1 MNGMRVLVVDDLPQN
16 VALLQQWLEQTGH
29 TAVTAQS
36 GEEALA
42 AYQRERPD
50 LVLMDVMLPGMSG
63 IETTARIRA
72 LDPDDWVPIIYL
84 SALSHREDVM
94 RGLDAGG
101 DDYLTKPIDLA
112 LLATKMRAMRRI
124 AAVQARLAATSEE
137 LERYRQ
143 AAEQEQDTA
152 RELMELMIRSA
163 NIDEP
168 GLNMWLEPATRF
180 SGDLL
185 IAGRSRFGHLYV
197 LHADA
202 MGHGL
207 TAALP
212 LLPIAQIFRTM
223 TERGITLPVI
233 VSEMNTSL
241 RRQIPRGFFV
251 AATLAC
257 VDRRNRT
264 VEVWNGG
271 NPDALLITRNGE
283 VQARFRSRHMAL
295 GILDG
300 AQFDASTEVLQSR
313 DLPLR
318 LVLFSDGLVEA
329 QDAAGNAFG
338 EERLLAS
345 LRAGGFQ
352 ALVGAVS
359 RHLDGARAHDD
370 ISLVAVDCAEADG
383 RFAPSP

>member
-1 MNGMRVLVVDDLPQN
+1 MSGLRVLVVDDLPQN
-16 VALLQQWLEQTGH
+16 VELLRQWLEQTGN
-29 TAVTAQS
+29 TAITAMS

-42 AYQRERPD
+42 AFERERPD

-72 LDPDDWVPIIYL
+72 VDPDDWVPIIYL

-101 DDYLTKPIDLA
+101 DDYLTKPVDLA

-124 AAVQARLAATSEE
+124 AQVQARLAATSAE
-137 LERYRQ
+137 LERHRQ
-143 AAEQEQDTA
+143 AAEQEQETA
-152 RELMELMIRSA
+152 RELMELMIRHA

-168 GLNMWLEPATRF
+168 GLHMWLEPATRF

-185 IAGRSRFGHLYV
+185 IASRSRFGHLYL

-233 VSEMNTSL
+233 VSEMNASL
-241 RRQIPRGFFV
+241 RKQIPRGFFV
-251 AATLAC
+251 SATLAC
-257 VDRRNRT
+257 IDRRNRT

-271 NPDALLITRNGE
+271 NPDGLLVTPEGDIVR
-283 VQARFRSRHMAL
+283 RFSSRHLAL
-295 GILDG
+295 GILDADG
-300 AQFDASTEVLQSR
+300 FDASTEVWQTR
-313 DLPLR
+313 DRPTR
-318 LVLFSDGLVEA
+318 LILYSDGLTEA

-338 EERLLAS
+338 EERLLAA
-345 LRAGGFQ
+345 LRHGGFD
-352 ALVGAVS
+352 ALVGAVR

-370 ISLVAVDCAEADG
+370 ISLISVECAEVG
-383 RFAPSP
+383 GPAP